1 MFLAVEPL
9 AGRRVIAVRKRGT
22 KEDWALFLHEVI
34 ERYYPTAE
42 KVILVM
48 DNLNTYSPSSF

>member
-1 MFLAVEPL
+1 MAVEPL